1 MTPRTK
7 ARQTDAR
14 AKGQTRK
21 LATFLHALTYSDLG
35 TAEVGTAKRLLLDYV
50 GYATASAGE
59 RPSEILRA
67 LAGELGGRSEAT
79 VIGSRLR
86 TNCLWASLIN
96 GCMGHMTELDD
107 THLGTSSHLGDGVF
121 PAALA
126 MGERCR
132 ADGKTVLAAVVAG
145 YECGLRA
152 GYSVMRGH
160 YDKGWH
166 PSGTLNAFAAAATA
180 GKILGLDREA
190 FLHTLGL
197 AGTQA
202 AGNFAH
208 LAIRGMA
215 KDLNPGKGAFNGVLS
230 ALLAKE
236 GFTGSLDIFE
246 NPKGFIR
253 LYSDSPHPERL
264 VRRLGKPFLIGEVAQ
279 KIYPGCYH
287 AHSAREATLK
297 LVGRHCLEPDH
308 IRLITVRIFATGAS
322 LVDDPVPWKGGKGL
336 HGPRFSAQF
345 QVALAACEGEEGLWS
360 SYDERFLIDKL
371 ADRKIRRMMRKIR
384 MIHDRDLDA
393 LWPKATPAV
402 VEIEVASG
410 ERFSERVLLP
420 KGEPQN
426 PLTKQETERKFDLC
440 AERVFSRRQRAAIKA
455 SADKFEVLEDVSTFT
470 RLLRAQRKVSRID
483 ASRRGGAR

>member
-190 FLHTLGL
+190 FLHALGL

-264 VRRLGKPFLIGEVAQ
+264 VRRLGEPFLIGEVAQ

-371 ADRKIRRMMRKIR
+371 AGRKIRRMMCKNPNDSRSGPRRTVAEGHARRGRDRGGVGREIFGVRSSAQRGAAESAHQTGNGAQIR
-384 MIHDRDLDA
+384 SVHGARLFA
-393 LWPKATPAV
+393 AA
-402 VEIEVASG
+402 ARSNQG
-410 ERFSERVLLP
+410 ERRQIRSAR
-420 KGEPQN
+420 GCI
-426 PLTKQETERKFDLC
+426 DLH
-440 AERVFSRRQRAAIKA
+440 
-455 SADKFEVLEDVSTFT
+455 
-470 RLLRAQRKVSRID
+470 
-483 ASRRGGAR
+483 GATARTAKTQQD

>member
-1 MTPRTK
+1 MTPKTK
-7 ARQTDAR
+7 ARQTRAR
-14 AKGQTRK
+14 AQGYTRK
-21 LATFLHALTYSDLG
+21 LATFLHALKYSDLG
-35 TAEVGTAKRLLLDYV
+35 SAEVSTAKRLLLDFV
-50 GYATASAGE
+50 GYSAASARE
-59 RPSEILRA
+59 RPSEILRD
-67 LAGELGGRSEAT
+67 LAAELGGRREAT
-79 VIGSRLR
+79 VIGSRHK

-96 GCMGHMTELDD
+96 GCMGHMAELDD
-107 THLGTSSHLGDGVF
+107 THLGTSSHIGDGVF

-126 MGERCR
+126 IGEKCR
-132 ADGKTVLAAVVAG
+132 VDGKTVLAAVVAG

-152 GYSVMRGH
+152 GYSVMRDH

-166 PSGTLNAFAAAATA
+166 PSGTLNPFAAATTA
-180 GKILGLDREA
+180 GKILRLEGEA
-190 FLHTLGL
+190 FMHALGL

-208 LAIRGMA
+208 LGIRGMA

-246 NPKGFIR
+246 NSRGFIR

-264 VRRLGKPFLIGEVAQ
+264 IRRLGAPYLIGEVAQ

-297 LVGRHCLEPDH
+297 LVGRHCLKPDH
-308 IRLITVRIFATGAS
+308 IRLITARIFATGAG
-322 LVDDPVPWKGGKGL
+322 LVDDPQPWKGGKGL

-345 QVALAACEGEEGLWS
+345 QLALAVCEGEEGLWS
-360 SYDERFLIDKL
+360 SYDEHFVLEKL
-371 ADRKIRRMMRKIR
+371 NDRRVRRMMRKIR
-384 MIHDRDLDA
+384 VIHDRDLDG

-402 VEIEVASG
+402 VEIETASG
-410 ERFSERVLLP
+410 ERFSKRILLP

-426 PLTKQETERKFDLC
+426 PLTQQETERKFDLC
-440 AERVFSRRQRAAIKA
+440 TARVFSQRRRAAII
-455 SADKFEVLEDVSTFT
+455 SGIRKFEEFEDVSAFT
-470 RLLRAQRKVSRID
+470 RLLRAQ
-483 ASRRGGAR
+483 